1 MNKQIKLKNGRKKIF
16 HYLLTILRIFI
27 NMFQYISQILKS
39 FTPGQRI
46 LALLI
51 LVMSIV
57 MITLGPSFINSN
69 TNTCDELTIR
79 LKSQENQIIELNQRV
94 NELNTQLL
102 SGQKECT
109 DNLIAKQR
117 EIMDM
122 VNGMIKDAEHSNKQ
136 TIVKTDVPRKLTMKR
151 MDNGDESTG
160 EVSAMM
166 IKEPETKVII
176 VKDNTEMIKKL
187 KTMKTKIQTN
197 FKTK

>member
-1 MNKQIKLKNGRKKIF
+1 
-16 HYLLTILRIFI
+16 
-27 NMFQYISQILKS
+27 
-39 FTPGQRI
+39 
-46 LALLI
+46 
-51 LVMSIV
+51 